1 MKSPKDMRIIQIDV
15 TNACV
20 HQCSNCTRFCG
31 HHKKTFFM
39 DYETFKKAVDS
50 LEGFEGCIGVMGGEP
65 TLHPEFKHLVK
76 YIGEK
81 HPSLHKLDSGYKP
94 VKNFGRYIHDKN
106 YILDEMLNKRNGPG
120 LWSSVCDAYY
130 RNFELIQDV
139 FSFQNI
145 NDHDN
150 KSMHL
155 PLLVSREE
163 MGIGDEEWIELRDK
177 CWIQNTWSATITPK
191 GAFFCEVAAALDM
204 LFDGPGGWKIEPGWW
219 KREPKDFGDQLKWC
233 EICGGAIMNCG
244 RLSSEEVD
252 DVSPKLY
259 EMLQQV
265 DSPKLKRGKV
275 VVMDMEKKGELQPMP
290 DTINRY
296 LTEHD
301 ERVSSNNRKINPRKI
316 KPICVK
322 GKKIG
327 EVLGSE
333 LWNKENDWIICAE
346 DKLADESLCQRFKDV
361 ILNPGVIYQYDGY
374 YVFNVNAS
382 ALKGNIPLVKEI
394 VDYNELLALWDKNK
408 IIELDDEFDLEN
420 QNPDIKQWFDYVDRL
435 EQKDKEDLYKCL
447 NKIKSDYE

>member
-1 MKSPKDMRIIQIDV
+1 MKSPKDMRIIQIDI

-31 HHKKTFFM
+31 HHKKPFFM

-65 TLHPEFKHLVK
+65 TLHPDFKHIAK
-76 YIGEK
+76 YIGER
-81 HPSLHKLDSGYKP
+81 HPSLHKLESGRKP

-106 YILDEMLNKRNGPG
+106 FILDEMLNKRNGPG

-130 RNFELIQDV
+130 RNFELIQDT

-150 KSMHL
+150 NSVHL

-163 MGIGDEEWIELRDK
+163 MGIGDEEWINLRDN
-177 CWIQNTWSATITPK
+177 CWIQNTWSATVTPK

-219 KREPKDFGDQLKWC
+219 KREPKDFGEQLKWC
-233 EICGGAIMNCG
+233 EICGGAIMNSG

-259 EMLQQV
+259 DKLKEI

-275 VVMDMEKKGELQPMP
+275 MVMDMNKKGELQPMP

-301 ERVSSNNRKINPRKI
+301 ERVSKNNRKINPRKI
-316 KPICVK
+316 KSVCTSA
-322 GKKIG
+322 GKLG
-327 EVLGSE
+327 EIISAE
-333 LWNKENDWIICAE
+333 LWNKENDWIIASATKIL
-346 DKLADESLCQRFKDV
+346 DDNLINRFMSV
-361 ILNPGVIYQYDGY
+361 VLNPGVMYKYKECYI
-374 YVFNVNAS
+374 FNVEAS
-382 ALKGNIPLVKEI
+382 ALKGNIPTVREMSS
-394 VDYNELLALWDKNK
+394 YEELCSLWSEDK
-408 IIELDDEFDLEN
+408 IIELDDEFDWEKT
-420 QNPDIKQWFDYVDRL
+420 NPDLEYWFDYVDKL
-435 EQKDKEDLYKCL
+435 EVTDKEGIYKCL